1 VTEPER
7 PPRPTRQEV
16 LKPVEL
22 IVISLIL
29 GLFVGLA
36 VLLSTRQPLL
46 AAVFFGVAFI
56 VSLVVIAMF
65 TLTFKPNEAEVQEL
79 SGEDGAE
86 GTGTPRPFLGPGP
99 KGH

>member
-1 VTEPER
+1 MTEPAAS
-7 PPRPTRQEV
+7 PRPSRKEI

-65 TLTFKPNEAEVQEL
+65 MLTFKPNEAEIRDM
-79 SGEDGAE
+79 SGEDGAD